1 MNLTQAQTEQLVSQI
16 VTRLAER
23 ERRVH
28 ALLLPQLRAGLDPAI
43 FVQHANLH
51 LMLPDLAFICRLA
64 QSDTHCPAVAAL
76 NEAWSWGMKVHISL
90 HHQLLPA
97 LPAAALRPLPL
108 TFSDSRGIAVRFYA
122 GKVLSYRDIAT
133 LGPGWLLIDHHT
145 LVTPLAQDQLSA
157 GHIQLLR
164 QE

>member
-16 VTRLAER
+16 VTRLTER

-28 ALLLPQLRAGLDPAI
+28 ALLLPQLRAGLDSWV
-43 FVQHANLH
+43 FVHHATLH
-51 LMLPDLAFICRLA
+51 LMLPDLAFMHRLA
-64 QSDTHCPAVAAL
+64 HSDSHCPAVMAL
-76 NEAWSWGMKVHISL
+76 HEAWSWGMKVHISL
-90 HHQLLPA
+90 HRQLLAA

-108 TFSDSRGIAVRFYA
+108 SFSDSQGVAVRLHA

-133 LGPGWLLIDHHT
+133 LDAGWLLIDAHT
-145 LVTPLAQDQLSA
+145 LVTPLAQDTLSA
-157 GHIQLLR
+157 RHIQLLR

>member
-16 VTRLAER
+16 VTRLTER

-28 ALLLPQLRAGLDPAI
+28 ALLLPQLRAGLDSSV
-43 FVQHANLH
+43 FVHHATLH
-51 LMLPDLAFICRLA
+51 LMLPDLAFMHRLA
-64 QSDTHCPAVAAL
+64 QSDTTCPAVMAL

-90 HHQLLPA
+90 HRQLLAA

-108 TFSDSRGIAVRFYA
+108 SFSDSQGNAVRLHA

-133 LGPGWLLIDHHT
+133 LNPGWLLIDAHT
-145 LVTPLAQDQLSA
+145 LVTPLAQDTLSA
-157 GHIQLLR
+157 RHIQLLR

>member
-16 VTRLAER
+16 VTRLVER

-28 ALLLPQLRAGLDPAI
+28 TLLLPQLRAGLDPALFI
-43 FVQHANLH
+43 HHATLH

-64 QSDTHCPAVAAL
+64 QSDTRCPAVAAL

-90 HHQLLPA
+90 QRQLLPA
-97 LPAAALRPLPL
+97 LPAAALRRMPLS
-108 TFSDSRGIAVRFYA
+108 FSDSQGMAVRFYA
-122 GKVLSYRDIAT
+122 GQVLSYRDLAT
-133 LGPGWLLIDHHT
+133 LDPGWLLIDHPT
-145 LVTPLAQDQLSA
+145 LVTPLAKDQLLA
-157 GHIQLLR
+157 RHIQLLR

>member
-1 MNLTQAQTEQLVSQI
+1 MT
-16 VTRLAER
+16 ER

-28 ALLLPQLRAGLDPAI
+28 ALLLPQLRAGLDSWV
-43 FVQHANLH
+43 FVHHATLH
-51 LMLPDLAFICRLA
+51 LMLPDLAFMHRLA
-64 QSDTHCPAVAAL
+64 QFDTRCPAVTAL

-90 HHQLLPA
+90 HRQLLAA

-108 TFSDSRGIAVRFYA
+108 SFSDSQGVAVRLHT

-133 LGPGWLLIDHHT
+133 LDPGWLLIDAHT
-145 LVTPLAQDQLSA
+145 LVTPLAQDTVSA
-157 GHIQLLR
+157 RHIQLLR

>member
-16 VTRLAER
+16 VTRLTER

-28 ALLLPQLRAGLDPAI
+28 ALLLPQLRAGLDSWV
-43 FVQHANLH
+43 FVHHATLH
-51 LMLPDLAFICRLA
+51 LMLPDLAFMHRLA
-64 QSDTHCPAVAAL
+64 QFDTRCPAVTAL

-90 HHQLLPA
+90 HRQLLAA

-108 TFSDSRGIAVRFYA
+108 SFSDSQGIAVRLHT

-133 LGPGWLLIDHHT
+133 LAPGWLLIDAHT
-145 LVTPLAQDQLSA
+145 LVTPLAQDTVSA
-157 GHIQLLR
+157 RHIQLLR

>member
-28 ALLLPQLRAGLDPAI
+28 ALLLPQLRAGLDSSV
-43 FVQHANLH
+43 FVLHATVH
-51 LMLPDLAFICRLA
+51 LMLPDLAFIRRLA
-64 QSDTHCPAVAAL
+64 QYDTQCPAVAAL
-76 NEAWSWGMKVHISL
+76 HEAWSWGMKVHISL
-90 HHQLLPA
+90 HRQLLPA

-108 TFSDSRGIAVRFYA
+108 SFSDSQGVAVRLHA
-122 GKVLSYRDIAT
+122 GQILSYRDIAT
-133 LGPGWLLIDHHT
+133 LDPGWLLIDHHT
-145 LVTPLAQDQLSA
+145 QVTPLAQDTLSA
-157 GHIQLLR
+157 RHIQLLR

>member
-28 ALLLPQLRAGLDPAI
+28 ALLLPQLRAGLEPWV
-43 FVQHANLH
+43 FVRHATLH
-51 LMLPDLAFICRLA
+51 LMLPDLAFIHRLA
-64 QSDTHCPAVAAL
+64 QFDATCPAVAAL

-90 HHQLLPA
+90 HRQLLPA
-97 LPAAALRPLPL
+97 LPTAALRPLPL
-108 TFSDSRGIAVRFYA
+108 TFSDSQGLAVRLHT

-133 LGPGWLLIDHHT
+133 LDPGWLLIASST
-145 LVTPLAQDQLSA
+145 LVTPLAQETLSA
-157 GHIQLLR
+157 RHIQLLR

>member
-28 ALLLPQLRAGLDPAI
+28 ALRLPQLRAGLDSSVFTHYAT
-43 FVQHANLH
+43 LH
-51 LMLPDLAFICRLA
+51 LMLPDLAFIHRLA
-64 QSDTHCPAVAAL
+64 QFDATCPAVAAL

-90 HHQLLPA
+90 HRQLLPA
-97 LPAAALRPLPL
+97 LPSAALRPLPL
-108 TFSDSRGIAVRFYA
+108 SFSDNQGLAVRLHA
-122 GKVLSYRDIAT
+122 GQVLSYRDIAT
-133 LGPGWLLIDHHT
+133 LDPGWLLIDHPT
-145 LVTPLAQDQLSA
+145 LVTPLAQETLSA
-157 GHIQLLR
+157 RHIQLLR